1 MSITGPKE
9 PHTTFLEKA
18 TPALMWPKYS
28 FLFRPPPIT
37 PKQSLGSNSWSYQPP
52 YCWYYKCCFFA
63 WAFFSFLSALFL
75 FFSFETVLCNPGWPL
90 TGTCYATEEDFE
102 FLTLPLPPKYWDYRM
117 PTICFGLSSSTFPF
131 LPPLFSFL
139 PVLGIEP
146 RTLAPPIS

>member
-1 MSITGPKE
+1 MSITGPQE

-18 TPALMWPKYS
+18 TLALMWPKYS

-37 PKQSLGSNSWSYQPP
+37 PKQRRWAQIHDPISLPTAGIIDAASLRGLSFLFS
-52 YCWYYKCCFFA
+52 A
-63 WAFFSFLSALFL
+63 LSLFSFD
-75 FFSFETVLCNPGWPL
+75 TVLCNPGWPL
-90 TGTCYATEEDFE
+90 TGTCYVAEEDFE